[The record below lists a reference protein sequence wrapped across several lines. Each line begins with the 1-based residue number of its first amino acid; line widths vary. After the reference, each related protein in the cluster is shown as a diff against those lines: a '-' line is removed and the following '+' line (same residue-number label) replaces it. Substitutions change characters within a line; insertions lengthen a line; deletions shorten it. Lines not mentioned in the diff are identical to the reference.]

1 MALNRPVEISH
12 ERGFAGVPSMGQ
24 RSTAAANAS

>member
-12 ERGFAGVPSMGQ
+12 ARGLAGVPSIGHC
-24 RSTAAANAS
+24 STAAANAS

>member
-12 ERGFAGVPSMGQ
+12 DRGLAGVPSLGQ
-24 RSTAAANAS
+24 RSSAVANAS